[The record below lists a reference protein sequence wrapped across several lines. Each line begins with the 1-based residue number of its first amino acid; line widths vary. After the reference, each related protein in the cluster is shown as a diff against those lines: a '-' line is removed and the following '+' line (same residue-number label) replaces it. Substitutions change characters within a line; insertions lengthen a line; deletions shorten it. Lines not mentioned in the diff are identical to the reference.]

1 MDIKILITGAG
12 GQVGRELVD
21 LCVRKCLKFTAYNS
35 SQLDITEGDKV
46 MSLLSR
52 DQPTHVINTAA
63 YTAVNKAEDEPEKA
77 YAVNAKG
84 PKNIAL
90 ACKKIGAK
98 LIHLSTDYVFDGQK
112 NGDYTVDD
120 EPNPQSVYG
129 LSKLKGERLI
139 SETLDEYFI
148 LRVSWVFGKYGNNF
162 FKKMLTLAS
171 ERDEISVVNDQ
182 YGAPTPADRIAECI
196 LSTEVLNQLK
206 GLDHLE
212 SNPKVCWFQ
221 FAKFIFNAND
231 INIKVNGISSDEYP
245 TKAVYPNNSKL
256 SSVNFSINWKSRIQ
270 VLADN
275 IL

>member
-1 MDIKILITGAG
+1 MNIKILITGAG

-35 SQLDITEGDKV
+35 SQLDITENDKV

-162 FKKMLTLAS
+162 VKKMLTLAS

-212 SNPKVCWFQ
+212 SNPKVSWFQ